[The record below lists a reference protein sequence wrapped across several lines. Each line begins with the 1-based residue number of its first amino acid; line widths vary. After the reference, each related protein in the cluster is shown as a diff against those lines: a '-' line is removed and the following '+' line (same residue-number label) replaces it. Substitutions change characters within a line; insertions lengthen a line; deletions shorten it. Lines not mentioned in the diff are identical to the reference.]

1 MYRQGDFLFIPV
13 ATSPEGEPEQ
23 RVNDKLIIGYG
34 EATGHN
40 HATIAVNA
48 SITRSTDGVRWFTVI
63 DAPVDVTHNE
73 HATITIPAGVY
84 EIRQE
89 RTYHAGK
96 VQRVTD

>member
-13 ATSPEGEPEQ
+13 STTPEGEKEK
-23 RVNDKLIIGYG
+23 RVGGKLIIGYG
-34 EATGHN
+34 EATGHH
-40 HATIAVNA
+40 HATRAKNA
-48 SITRSTDGVRWFTVI
+48 SIIKGVEGVRWFSVL
-63 DAPVDVTHNE
+63 DVSVEVTHNE

-96 VQRVTD
+96 IQRVID